1 MSKDN
6 LFSLE
11 GKTALITG
19 AGSGLGQEIAK
30 TLYEAGANL
39 ALAARRKEKLEETK
53 SILDKKKSKVEIFSL
68 DVTNESS
75 IEDCLNDIDQKGR
88 AIDPESGEPIGC
100 KTKSRNQPINIY
112 RGKSA
117 KQLGIKISEGD
128 GPFPISHLDHAIY
141 IGRELQR
148 AEQCLTTG
156 KQYIQD

>member
-1 MSKDN
+1 MKNPD
-6 LFSLE
+6 LKE
-11 GKTALITG
+11 DLI
-19 AGSGLGQEIAK
+19 
-30 TLYEAGANL
+30 
-39 ALAARRKEKLEETK
+39 K
-53 SILDKKKSKVEIFSL
+53 SINLLDDKLSKRQIEL
-68 DVTNESS
+68 DPKGYFLIKIEPKTNEL
-75 IEDCLNDIDQKGR
+75 ILEHYLNDIDQKGR

-100 KTKSRNQPINIY
+100 KTKSRNQPSNIY

-117 KQLGIKISEGD
+117 KQLGIQISEGH